1 MSVERDDMTARDY
14 EREAEAARH
23 RLADTLDELHDR
35 LTPGHM
41 LDEVLS
47 YARGGGAGFARA
59 LSNAARENPIPTLL
73 IGAGC
78 AMFLAEKTGM
88 TRTMFSGAGK
98 SSADGFGAGIDAI
111 TGMRSSSGRPMG
123 SSVSEAAESMADKTS
138 SMAAGVR
145 QKAASVGD
153 ATSGAATSVG
163 NRVSGAANSVGE
175 RVSGAA
181 SSVGSAVSGAAST
194 IGDQVSGAASSLG
207 DTATAVSDRLAAGAS
222 QMSDA
227 ASSAADQVRRSFHD
241 GTARV
246 SETADQLKQE
256 AMGLGETVQ
265 DYTATMSEEAAAAA
279 QRARDQASTAA
290 RQAKETATK
299 LATEQPLLL
308 AALGV
313 ALGAIIAAALP
324 KSRMED
330 EFMGGTSDAVKE
342 AFSEV
347 ASGQYEK
354 AKTVA
359 AGVADQAAAKAKQEG
374 LTPSGV
380 AEAARSVGDKVKRV
394 ADEAI
399 GAAGSALNETSRKPT

>member
-1 MSVERDDMTARDY
+1 MTMNRDEMTARDY
-14 EREAEAARH
+14 EREAEATRH

-47 YARGGGAGFARA
+47 YARGGGAGFMRA
-59 LSNAARENPIPTLL
+59 LSNAARENPVPTLL

-88 TRTMFSGAGK
+88 TRMAFSGNEKRSADAFRGGTETATEAL
-98 SSADGFGAGIDAI
+98 SSAGHSMRSTVSDAADSM
-111 TGMRSSSGRPMG
+111 TDRASSVAAGMRQR
-123 SSVSEAAESMADKTS
+123 
-138 SMAAGVR
+138 
-145 QKAASVGD
+145 AASAGD
-153 ATSGAATSVG
+153 AVSDAAASVG
-163 NRVSGAANSVGE
+163 NRVSGAAASVGD
-175 RVSGAA
+175 
-181 SSVGSAVSGAAST
+181 AVSGAAAT
-194 IGDQVSGAASSLG
+194 VGNAAASAG
-207 DTATAVSDRLAAGAS
+207 DRLSASAS

-227 ASSAADQVRRSFHD
+227 ASNAADQARRAFQD

-246 SETADQLKQE
+246 AETADQLKQR

-265 DYTATMSEEAAAAA
+265 DYTATMSDQAIAAAEKTRQQAA
-279 QRARDQASTAA
+279 GMA
-290 RQAKETATK
+290 RQAKDTATT
-299 LATEQPLLL
+299 LANEQPLLV
-308 AALGV
+308 AALGL
-313 ALGAIIAAALP
+313 ALGAIVAAALP

-330 EFMGGTSDAVKE
+330 DLMGETSDAVKE

-359 AGVADQAAAKAKQEG
+359 AGVADQVAAKAREEG

-380 AEAARSVGDKVKRV
+380 AEAARNAGDKFKRV
-394 ADEAI
+394 ANEAVD
-399 GAAGSALNETSRKPT
+399 AATSALDDKSRKQS

>member
-1 MSVERDDMTARDY
+1 
-14 EREAEAARH
+14 
-23 RLADTLDELHDR
+23 LDELHDR

-47 YARGGGAGFARA
+47 YARGGGAGFMRA
-59 LSNAARENPIPTLL
+59 LSSAARENPIPTLL

-88 TRTMFSGAGK
+88 TRTMFSGNGK
-98 SSADGFGAGIDAI
+98 RSTGGVGGGIDAI
-111 TGMRSSSGRPMG
+111 TGTRSSSGRSMG
-123 SSVSEAAESMADKTS
+123 STVSDAADSMADKTS

-145 QKAASVGD
+145 QGTASVGN
-153 ATSGAATSVG
+153 AMSGAAASVG
-163 NRVSGAANSVGE
+163 NRVSDAASSVGD

-181 SSVGSAVSGAAST
+181 SSVGSAVSGTAST
-194 IGDQVSGAASSLG
+194 IGDKVSGATSSL
-207 DTATAVSDRLAAGAS
+207 ANAAASASDRLAAGAS

-227 ASSAADQVRRSFHD
+227 AAGAADQVRRSFHD

-246 SETADQLKQE
+246 SETVDQLKQG
-256 AMGLGETVQ
+256 AMGLGESVQ
-265 DYTATMSEEAAAAA
+265 DYTATMSGEAAAAA

-299 LATEQPLLL
+299 LANEQPLLV

-313 ALGAIIAAALP
+313 ALGAIVAAALP
-324 KSRMED
+324 KSQMED
-330 EFMGGTSDAVKE
+330 EFMGETSDAVKE
-342 AFSEV
+342 AFGEV

-359 AGVADQAAAKAKQEG
+359 AGVADQVAAKARQEG

-399 GAAGSALNETSRKPT
+399 GAAGSALDETSRKT